1 LQSVLRLERSSKYYG
16 VCIHSLHVLEH
27 IEVAV
32 GELIAMMGAVT

>member
-32 GELIAMMGAVT
+32 GELIAMMGAVI